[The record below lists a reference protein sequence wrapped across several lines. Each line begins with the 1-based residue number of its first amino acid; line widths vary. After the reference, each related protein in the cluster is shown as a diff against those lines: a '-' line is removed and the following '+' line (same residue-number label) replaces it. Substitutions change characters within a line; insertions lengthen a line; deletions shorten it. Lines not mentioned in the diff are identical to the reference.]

1 MSIKYSAADFWRGI
15 DRLAEK
21 HNKTPSGLAIAAG
34 LDPTAFN
41 RSGRR
46 RKNGK
51 WHWISTRSLAAVLH
65 ATGETLSS
73 FAALMEQPGPA
84 RPKTARSG
92 KLPGTKVKQ

>member
-1 MSIKYSAADFWRGI
+1 MNIKYSAADFWRGI
-15 DRLAEK
+15 DRLAKK
-21 HNKTPSGLAIAAG
+21 HGRTPSGLAIAAG

-41 RSGRR
+41 RSGRK

-73 FAALMEQPGPA
+73 FAALMEQPDLT
-84 RPKTARSG
+84 RPKIAGSVKSRSRN
-92 KLPGTKVKQ
+92 KQ